1 MQTTIPPSVDVSK
14 AYLESRD
21 AIRVGKSLKQA
32 PPLRLRP
39 VFQFK
44 LPPVPPI
51 NLRNS
56 ERPAPAT
63 PTVYGR
69 IKLEQA
75 VFPVRPKIRL

>member
-1 MQTTIPPSVDVSK
+1 MQTTVPPSIDITK

-39 VFQFK
+39 VPKFH

-56 ERPAPAT
+56 GRPAPET
-63 PTVYGR
+63 PTVYGKV
-69 IKLEQA
+69 KLEQA